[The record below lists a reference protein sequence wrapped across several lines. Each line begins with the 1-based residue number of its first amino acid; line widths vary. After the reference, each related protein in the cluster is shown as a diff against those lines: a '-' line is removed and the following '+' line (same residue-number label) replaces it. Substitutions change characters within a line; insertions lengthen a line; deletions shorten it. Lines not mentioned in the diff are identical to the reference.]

1 MDKYQALLADSKM
14 EDNLLSELYNQ
25 VCDGKIEE
33 AKMTAMR
40 IKAIKDLKWE
50 LRKLDE
56 HK

>member
-1 MDKYQALLADSKM
+1 M

-25 VCDGKIEE
+25 VCDGKIDE

-50 LRKLDE
+50 LRKIDE
-56 HK
+56 HDK

>member
-1 MDKYQALLADSKM
+1 M
-14 EDNLLSELYNQ
+14 EDSFLSELFNQ
-25 VCDGKIEE
+25 VCDGKLEE

-56 HK
+56 NGK